1 MKNIPPLPAL
11 KCFEAAARLGS
22 VTRAARELHV
32 THSAVSQQ
40 IGSLEQSMGVALFVR
55 EARGLRLTEAGRL
68 YALEIRTAL
77 HALSSATHHVQGRP
91 DDDEL
96 VIATLASFALH
107 WLTPRLPDFQQR
119 YPQYR
124 VRLHTSLELQDLHQG
139 RADIGI
145 RMGQGHWPQ
154 LSQQKLFSDELVVVA
169 APALAVGRE
178 PTTAQDIL
186 NLPLLHSTDAPWS
199 DWCQQAGLAA
209 DAIPPPTLTANDSN
223 IILGAALLGQGVA
236 LERRSLVDGLVK
248 SGALLQLSPITV
260 PYPYAY
266 WLVWQPRE
274 QLSLKQLHL
283 TQWMQ
288 EQVHHYLQNC
298 R

>member
-1 MKNIPPLPAL
+1 MKNIPPLTAL

-40 IGSLEQSMGVALFVR
+40 IGSLEQSMGVALFIR
-55 EARGLRLTEAGRL
+55 EARGLHLTEAGRL

-77 HALSSATHHVQGRP
+77 HALSSATHQVQGRP

-107 WLTPRLPDFQQR
+107 WLTPRLTDFLQR

-124 VRLHTSLELQDLHQG
+124 VRLHTSLELQDLRHG

-145 RMGQGHWPQ
+145 RMGQGHWPE
-154 LSQQKLFSDELVVVA
+154 LSQQKLFNDELVVVA
-169 APALAVGRE
+169 APQLAAGQRLDT
-178 PTTAQDIL
+178 PHAIL
-186 NLPLLHSTDAPWS
+186 GLPLLYSTDAPWS
-199 DWCQQAGLAA
+199 DWCQQAGITA
-209 DAIPPPTLTANDSN
+209 DALPQPTLTANDSN

-236 LERRSLVDGLVK
+236 LERRSLVDGLIK
-248 SGALLQLSPITV
+248 SGALVQLSPITV
-260 PYPYAY
+260 PYPYPY

-274 QLSLKQLHL
+274 NLSLKQQHFM
-283 TQWMQ
+283 QWMH
-288 EQVHHYLQNC
+288 EQVLD
-298 R
+298 